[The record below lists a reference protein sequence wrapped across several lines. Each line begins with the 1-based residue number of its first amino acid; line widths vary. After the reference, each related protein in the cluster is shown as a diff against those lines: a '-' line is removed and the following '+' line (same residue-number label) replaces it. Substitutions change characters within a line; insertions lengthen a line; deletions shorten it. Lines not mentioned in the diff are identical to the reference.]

1 MNNNNEPN
9 TGVFP
14 FIQDTFIAGKKDKE
28 YILKI
33 SSNDTLLKYPFD
45 FQVKFAMDII
55 DSSNNFKK
63 EAIIYNKYTDITY
76 IEVSDVIIPRF
87 IPTST
92 IGRNIEGFRLIKTGN
107 NKFIISCYPGCNIKT
122 GTTIIN
128 TTSYN
133 FIKLISPKE
142 YLFMIKRG
150 IAHNYSVLINDPIL
164 EDDLV
169 IDHLN
174 YNNNILPI
182 LDISNNEITVN
193 NYNITLPNTIPIIIA
208 DSNILFK
215 TSTATANATTLT
227 IPNLPLELVKNIYAD
242 NIIRI
247 IDASQNNYYFKISS
261 YTFNVE
267 VINTQ
272 DESLEYTSSS
282 VTPNGIPSAPT
293 NLIGTVANSNT
304 QVILSWDAPASNGST
319 ITSYN
324 VISSPAGGT
333 VTINFAAKTATVTVT
348 NLNNGIVYTFT
359 VTATNSAGTSVA
371 SNSIQVSYDII
382 FKGNWSDLSY
392 GFEGVSNLYLF
403 GFGSKDLL
411 DERIFYIELESFK
424 PSTSTSTNN
433 QFDKMFGVLF
443 PSTQSTNWLYLSGE
457 PKQTFVP
464 TDSRKMDKLTIR
476 LYDSKGN
483 NLNDIFYKKLG
494 LLNTDYNSNLFS
506 SLLIK
511 IQEQSKSLHITN

>member
-1 MNNNNEPN
+1 MNTNNEPN

-63 EAIIYNKYTDITY
+63 EAIIYNKYIDITS

-122 GTTIIN
+122 GSTIIN

-142 YLFMIKRG
+142 SLFIIKRG
-150 IAHNYSVLINDPIL
+150 IAHNYSILINDPIL
-164 EDDLV
+164 EDNLV

-193 NYNITLPNTIPIIIA
+193 NNDITLPNTIPIIIA
-208 DSNILFK
+208 NSNILFK
-215 TSTATANATTLT
+215 TLTATANVTTLT
-227 IPNLPLELVKNIYAD
+227 IPNLPLELVENIYSD
-242 NIIRI
+242 NTIRI

-261 YTFNVE
+261 YSK
-267 VINTQ
+267 I
-272 DESLEYTSSS
+272 
-282 VTPNGIPSAPT
+282 
-293 NLIGTVANSNT
+293 
-304 QVILSWDAPASNGST
+304 ST
-319 ITSYN
+319 
-324 VISSPAGGT
+324 
-333 VTINFAAKTATVTVT
+333 
-348 NLNNGIVYTFT
+348 
-359 VTATNSAGTSVA
+359 
-371 SNSIQVSYDII
+371 DII

-392 GFEGVSNLYLF
+392 GFEGISNLYLF

-457 PKQTFVP
+457 PKQVFVP

-476 LYDSKGN
+476 LYDSNGN

-511 IQEQSKSLHITN
+511 IQEHSKSLHITN

>member
-1 MNNNNEPN
+1 MNTNNEPN

-92 IGRNIEGFRLIKTGN
+92 IGRNIEGFRLIKTAN
-107 NKFIISCYPGCNIKT
+107 NKFIISCYPGCSIKT
-122 GTTIIN
+122 GSTTIN

-142 YLFMIKRG
+142 SLFMIKRG
-150 IAHNYSVLINDPIL
+150 IAHNYSLLIIDPIL
-164 EDDLV
+164 EDNLV

-193 NYNITLPNTIPIIIA
+193 NFNLTLPNTIPIIIA

-227 IPNLPLELVKNIYAD
+227 IPNLPLELVENIYAD
-242 NIIRI
+242 NTICI

-261 YTFNVE
+261 YSK
-267 VINTQ
+267 I
-272 DESLEYTSSS
+272 
-282 VTPNGIPSAPT
+282 
-293 NLIGTVANSNT
+293 
-304 QVILSWDAPASNGST
+304 ST
-319 ITSYN
+319 
-324 VISSPAGGT
+324 
-333 VTINFAAKTATVTVT
+333 
-348 NLNNGIVYTFT
+348 
-359 VTATNSAGTSVA
+359 
-371 SNSIQVSYDII
+371 DII

-392 GFEGVSNLYLF
+392 GFEGISNLYLF

-457 PKQTFVP
+457 PKQVFVP

-476 LYDSKGN
+476 LYDSNGN

-511 IQEQSKSLHITN
+511 IQEHSKSLHITN

>member
-1 MNNNNEPN
+1 MNTNNEPN

-92 IGRNIEGFRLIKTGN
+92 IGRNIEGFRLIKTAN
-107 NKFIISCYPGCNIKT
+107 NKFIISCYPGCSIKT
-122 GTTIIN
+122 GSTTIN
-128 TTSYN
+128 TISYN

-142 YLFMIKRG
+142 SLFIIKRG
-150 IAHNYSVLINDPIL
+150 IAHNYSLLIIDPIL
-164 EDDLV
+164 EDNLV

-193 NYNITLPNTIPIIIA
+193 NNDITLPNTIPIIIA

-215 TSTATANATTLT
+215 TANATANATTLT
-227 IPNLPLELVKNIYAD
+227 IPNLPLELVENIYAD
-242 NIIRI
+242 NTIRI

-261 YTFNVE
+261 
-267 VINTQ
+267 
-272 DESLEYTSSS
+272 SSKIS
-282 VTPNGIPSAPT
+282 T
-293 NLIGTVANSNT
+293 N
-304 QVILSWDAPASNGST
+304 
-319 ITSYN
+319 
-324 VISSPAGGT
+324 
-333 VTINFAAKTATVTVT
+333 
-348 NLNNGIVYTFT
+348 
-359 VTATNSAGTSVA
+359 
-371 SNSIQVSYDII
+371 II

-392 GFEGVSNLYLF
+392 GFEGISNLYLF

-457 PKQTFVP
+457 PKQVFVP

-476 LYDSKGN
+476 LYDSNGN

-511 IQEQSKSLHITN
+511 IQEHSKSLHITN

>member
-1 MNNNNEPN
+1 MNTNNEPN

-14 FIQDTFIAGKKDKE
+14 FIQDTFIPGKKDKE

-92 IGRNIEGFRLIKTGN
+92 IGRNIEGFRLIKTAN
-107 NKFIISCYPGCNIKT
+107 NKFIISCYPGCNIKP
-122 GTTIIN
+122 GSTTIN
-128 TTSYN
+128 TISYN

-142 YLFMIKRG
+142 SLFIIKRG
-150 IAHNYSVLINDPIL
+150 IAHNYSLLIIDPIL
-164 EDDLV
+164 EDNLV

-193 NYNITLPNTIPIIIA
+193 NYNLTLPNTIPLIIA

-227 IPNLPLELVKNIYAD
+227 IPILPLELVENIYAD
-242 NIIRI
+242 NTIRI

-261 YTFNVE
+261 YSK
-267 VINTQ
+267 I
-272 DESLEYTSSS
+272 S
-282 VTPNGIPSAPT
+282 T
-293 NLIGTVANSNT
+293 N
-304 QVILSWDAPASNGST
+304 
-319 ITSYN
+319 
-324 VISSPAGGT
+324 
-333 VTINFAAKTATVTVT
+333 
-348 NLNNGIVYTFT
+348 
-359 VTATNSAGTSVA
+359 
-371 SNSIQVSYDII
+371 II

-392 GFEGVSNLYLF
+392 GFSGVSNLYLF

-424 PSTSTSTNN
+424 PSTSTTTNN
-433 QFDKMFGVLF
+433 EIDKMFGVLF

-511 IQEQSKSLHITN
+511 IQEHSKSLHITN

>member
-14 FIQDTFIAGKKDKE
+14 FIQDTFIPGKKDKE

-92 IGRNIEGFRLIKTGN
+92 IGRNIEGFRLIKIAN
-107 NKFIISCYPGCNIKT
+107 NKFIISCYPGCSIKT
-122 GTTIIN
+122 GSTTIN
-128 TTSYN
+128 TISYN

-142 YLFMIKRG
+142 SLFMCKRG
-150 IAHNYSVLINDPIL
+150 IAHNYSVLINDPVL
-164 EDDLV
+164 EDNLV
-169 IDHLN
+169 IDHIN
-174 YNNNILPI
+174 YNNDILPI

-227 IPNLPLELVKNIYAD
+227 IPNLPVELVENIYAD
-242 NIIRI
+242 NTIHI

-261 YTFNVE
+261 YSN
-267 VINTQ
+267 
-272 DESLEYTSSS
+272 
-282 VTPNGIPSAPT
+282 A
-293 NLIGTVANSNT
+293 SNT
-304 QVILSWDAPASNGST
+304 
-319 ITSYN
+319 
-324 VISSPAGGT
+324 
-333 VTINFAAKTATVTVT
+333 
-348 NLNNGIVYTFT
+348 
-359 VTATNSAGTSVA
+359 
-371 SNSIQVSYDII
+371 II
-382 FKGNWSDLSY
+382 FKGNWIDSSY

-457 PKQTFVP
+457 PKQIFLP
-464 TDSRKMDKLTIR
+464 TDFRKMDKLTIR

-483 NLNDIFYKKLG
+483 NLNNIFYKKLG

-511 IQEQSKSLHITN
+511 IQEHSKSLHITN

>member
-14 FIQDTFIAGKKDKE
+14 FIQDTFISGKKDKE

-92 IGRNIEGFRLIKTGN
+92 IGRNIEGFRLIKIAN
-107 NKFIISCYPGCNIKT
+107 NKFIISCYPGCSIKT
-122 GTTIIN
+122 GSTTIN
-128 TTSYN
+128 TISYN

-142 YLFMIKRG
+142 SLFMCKRG
-150 IAHNYSVLINDPIL
+150 IAHNYSVLINDPVL
-164 EDDLV
+164 EDNLV
-169 IDHLN
+169 IDHIN
-174 YNNNILPI
+174 YNNDILPI

-193 NYNITLPNTIPIIIA
+193 NYNIILPNTIPIIIA

-227 IPNLPLELVKNIYAD
+227 IPNLPVELVENIYAD
-242 NIIRI
+242 NTIHI

-261 YTFNVE
+261 YT
-267 VINTQ
+267 TQ
-272 DESLEYTSSS
+272 
-282 VTPNGIPSAPT
+282 
-293 NLIGTVANSNT
+293 AN
-304 QVILSWDAPASNGST
+304 LSWDAPTSNGLT

-324 VISSPAGGT
+324 VITSPAGGT
-333 VTINFAAKTATVTVT
+333 VTINFAARTATVTNLT
-348 NLNNGIVYTFT
+348 NGTVYTFT
-359 VTATNSAGTSVA
+359 VTATATNDEGTSVA
-371 SNSIQVSYDII
+371 FNKIQVSYDII
-382 FKGNWSDLSY
+382 LSNFKGNWIDSSY
-392 GFEGVSNLYLF
+392 GFEGEINLYLF

-443 PSTQSTNWLYLSGE
+443 PSTQSTNWLYLSGQ
-457 PKQTFVP
+457 PKQVFLP
-464 TDSRKMDKLTIR
+464 TDFRKMDKLTIR

-483 NLNDIFYKKLG
+483 NLNNIFYKKIG

-506 SLLIK
+506 TLLIK
-511 IQEQSKSLHITN
+511 IQEHSKSLHITN

>member
-1 MNNNNEPN
+1 MNTNNEPN

-14 FIQDTFIAGKKDKE
+14 FIQDTFIPGKKDKE

-92 IGRNIEGFRLIKTGN
+92 IGRNIEGFRLIKTAN
-107 NKFIISCYPGCNIKT
+107 NKFIISCYPGCNIKP
-122 GTTIIN
+122 GSTTIN
-128 TTSYN
+128 TISYN

-142 YLFMIKRG
+142 SLFIIKRG
-150 IAHNYSVLINDPIL
+150 IAHNYSLLIIDPIL
-164 EDDLV
+164 EDNLV

-193 NYNITLPNTIPIIIA
+193 NYNLTLPNTIPLIIA

-215 TSTATANATTLT
+215 TSNATANATTLT
-227 IPNLPLELVKNIYAD
+227 IPNLPLELVENIYSD
-242 NIIRI
+242 NTIRI

-261 YTFNVE
+261 
-267 VINTQ
+267 
-272 DESLEYTSSS
+272 SSK
-282 VTPNGIPSAPT
+282 I
-293 NLIGTVANSNT
+293 
-304 QVILSWDAPASNGST
+304 ST
-319 ITSYN
+319 
-324 VISSPAGGT
+324 
-333 VTINFAAKTATVTVT
+333 
-348 NLNNGIVYTFT
+348 
-359 VTATNSAGTSVA
+359 
-371 SNSIQVSYDII
+371 DII

-392 GFEGVSNLYLF
+392 GFDGVSNLYLF

-424 PSTSTSTNN
+424 PSTSTTTNN
-433 QFDKMFGVLF
+433 EIDKMFGVLF

-511 IQEQSKSLHITN
+511 IQEHSKSLHITN

>member
-1 MNNNNEPN
+1 MNTNNEPN

-92 IGRNIEGFRLIKTGN
+92 IGRNIEGFRLIKTAN

-122 GTTIIN
+122 GSTTIN

-142 YLFMIKRG
+142 SLFMIKRG
-150 IAHNYSVLINDPIL
+150 IAHNYSLLIIDPIL
-164 EDDLV
+164 EDNLV

-193 NYNITLPNTIPIIIA
+193 NNDITLPNTIPIIIA

-227 IPNLPLELVKNIYAD
+227 IPNLPLELVENIYAD
-242 NIIRI
+242 NTIRI

-261 YTFNVE
+261 
-267 VINTQ
+267 
-272 DESLEYTSSS
+272 SSKIS
-282 VTPNGIPSAPT
+282 T
-293 NLIGTVANSNT
+293 N
-304 QVILSWDAPASNGST
+304 
-319 ITSYN
+319 
-324 VISSPAGGT
+324 
-333 VTINFAAKTATVTVT
+333 
-348 NLNNGIVYTFT
+348 
-359 VTATNSAGTSVA
+359 
-371 SNSIQVSYDII
+371 II

-392 GFEGVSNLYLF
+392 GFEGISNLYLF

-457 PKQTFVP
+457 PKQVFVP

-476 LYDSKGN
+476 LYDSNGN

-511 IQEQSKSLHITN
+511 IQEHSKSLHITN

>member
-1 MNNNNEPN
+1 MNINNEPN

-45 FQVKFAMDII
+45 FQVKFAMDIK
-55 DSSNNFKK
+55 DASNNFKK
-63 EAIIYNKYTDITY
+63 EAIIYNKYIDITY

-92 IGRNIEGFRLIKTGN
+92 IGRNIEGFRLIKTAN
-107 NKFIISCYPGCNIKT
+107 NKFIISCYPGCSIKT
-122 GTTIIN
+122 GSTTIN
-128 TTSYN
+128 TISYN

-142 YLFMIKRG
+142 SLFMIKRG
-150 IAHNYSVLINDPIL
+150 IAHNYSLLIIDPIL
-164 EDDLV
+164 EDNLV

-193 NYNITLPNTIPIIIA
+193 NYNLTLPNTIPIIIT

-227 IPNLPLELVKNIYAD
+227 IPNLPLELVENIYAD
-242 NIIRI
+242 NTIRI

-261 YTFNVE
+261 
-267 VINTQ
+267 
-272 DESLEYTSSS
+272 SSK
-282 VTPNGIPSAPT
+282 I
-293 NLIGTVANSNT
+293 
-304 QVILSWDAPASNGST
+304 ST
-319 ITSYN
+319 
-324 VISSPAGGT
+324 
-333 VTINFAAKTATVTVT
+333 
-348 NLNNGIVYTFT
+348 
-359 VTATNSAGTSVA
+359 
-371 SNSIQVSYDII
+371 DII

-392 GFEGVSNLYLF
+392 GFEGISNLYLF

-457 PKQTFVP
+457 PKQVFVP

-476 LYDSKGN
+476 LYDSNGN

-511 IQEQSKSLHITN
+511 IQEHSKSLHITN

>member
-1 MNNNNEPN
+1 MNTNNEPN

-45 FQVKFAMDII
+45 FQVKFAMDIK

-92 IGRNIEGFRLIKTGN
+92 IGRNIEGFRLIKTAN
-107 NKFIISCYPGCNIKT
+107 NKFIISCYPGCSIKT
-122 GTTIIN
+122 GSTTIN
-128 TTSYN
+128 TISYN

-142 YLFMIKRG
+142 SLFMCKRG
-150 IAHNYSVLINDPIL
+150 IAHNYSVLINEPVL

-193 NYNITLPNTIPIIIA
+193 NYNLTLPNTIPIISA

-227 IPNLPLELVKNIYAD
+227 IPNLPLELVENIYAD
-242 NIIRI
+242 NTIRI

-261 YTFNVE
+261 YSK
-267 VINTQ
+267 I
-272 DESLEYTSSS
+272 
-282 VTPNGIPSAPT
+282 
-293 NLIGTVANSNT
+293 
-304 QVILSWDAPASNGST
+304 ST
-319 ITSYN
+319 
-324 VISSPAGGT
+324 
-333 VTINFAAKTATVTVT
+333 
-348 NLNNGIVYTFT
+348 
-359 VTATNSAGTSVA
+359 
-371 SNSIQVSYDII
+371 DII

-392 GFEGVSNLYLF
+392 GFEGISNLYLF

-457 PKQTFVP
+457 PKQVFVS

>member
-1 MNNNNEPN
+1 MNNNIEPN

-14 FIQDTFIAGKKDKE
+14 FIQDTFTAGKKDKE

-92 IGRNIEGFRLIKTGN
+92 IGRNIEGFRLIKTAN
-107 NKFIISCYPGCNIKT
+107 NKFIISCYPGCSIKT
-122 GTTIIN
+122 GSTTIN
-128 TTSYN
+128 TISYN

-142 YLFMIKRG
+142 SLFMCKRG
-150 IAHNYSVLINDPIL
+150 IAHNYSLLIIDPIL
-164 EDDLV
+164 EDNLV

-193 NYNITLPNTIPIIIA
+193 NFNLTLPNTIPIIIA

-227 IPNLPLELVKNIYAD
+227 IPNLPLELVENIYAD
-242 NIIRI
+242 NTICI

-261 YTFNVE
+261 YSK
-267 VINTQ
+267 I
-272 DESLEYTSSS
+272 
-282 VTPNGIPSAPT
+282 
-293 NLIGTVANSNT
+293 
-304 QVILSWDAPASNGST
+304 ST
-319 ITSYN
+319 
-324 VISSPAGGT
+324 
-333 VTINFAAKTATVTVT
+333 
-348 NLNNGIVYTFT
+348 
-359 VTATNSAGTSVA
+359 
-371 SNSIQVSYDII
+371 DII

-392 GFEGVSNLYLF
+392 GFEGISNLYLF

-457 PKQTFVP
+457 PKQVFVP

-476 LYDSKGN
+476 LYDSNGN

>member
-193 NYNITLPNTIPIIIA
+193 NYNITLPNTIPIIIV

-215 TSTATANATTLT
+215 TSTATANITTLT
-227 IPNLPLELVKNIYAD
+227 IPNLPLELVENIYSD
-242 NIIRI
+242 NTIRI

-261 YTFNVE
+261 YSK
-267 VINTQ
+267 I
-272 DESLEYTSSS
+272 
-282 VTPNGIPSAPT
+282 
-293 NLIGTVANSNT
+293 
-304 QVILSWDAPASNGST
+304 ST
-319 ITSYN
+319 
-324 VISSPAGGT
+324 
-333 VTINFAAKTATVTVT
+333 
-348 NLNNGIVYTFT
+348 
-359 VTATNSAGTSVA
+359 
-371 SNSIQVSYDII
+371 DII

-457 PKQTFVP
+457 PKQVFLP

-476 LYDSKGN
+476 LYDSNGN

>member
-1 MNNNNEPN
+1 MNTNNEPN

-92 IGRNIEGFRLIKTGN
+92 IGRNIEGFRLIKTAN
-107 NKFIISCYPGCNIKT
+107 NKFIISCYPGCSIKT
-122 GTTIIN
+122 GSTTIN
-128 TTSYN
+128 TVLYN

-142 YLFMIKRG
+142 SLFMCKRG
-150 IAHNYSVLINDPIL
+150 IAHNYSLLIIDPIL
-164 EDDLV
+164 EDNLV

-215 TSTATANATTLT
+215 TSNATTNATTLT
-227 IPNLPLELVKNIYAD
+227 IPNLPLELVENIYAD
-242 NIIRI
+242 NTIRI

-261 YTFNVE
+261 YSK
-267 VINTQ
+267 I
-272 DESLEYTSSS
+272 
-282 VTPNGIPSAPT
+282 
-293 NLIGTVANSNT
+293 
-304 QVILSWDAPASNGST
+304 ST
-319 ITSYN
+319 
-324 VISSPAGGT
+324 
-333 VTINFAAKTATVTVT
+333 
-348 NLNNGIVYTFT
+348 
-359 VTATNSAGTSVA
+359 
-371 SNSIQVSYDII
+371 DII

-392 GFEGVSNLYLF
+392 GFEGISNLYLF

-457 PKQTFVP
+457 PKQVFVP

-476 LYDSKGN
+476 LYDSNGN

-511 IQEQSKSLHITN
+511 IQEHSKSLHITN

>member
-1 MNNNNEPN
+1 MNTNNEPN

-92 IGRNIEGFRLIKTGN
+92 IGRNIEGFRLIKTAN
-107 NKFIISCYPGCNIKT
+107 NKFIISCYPGCSIKT
-122 GTTIIN
+122 GSTTIN
-128 TTSYN
+128 TISYN

-142 YLFMIKRG
+142 SLFMCKRG
-150 IAHNYSVLINDPIL
+150 IAHNYSLLIIDPIL
-164 EDDLV
+164 EDNLV

-227 IPNLPLELVKNIYAD
+227 IPNLPLELVENIYAD
-242 NIIRI
+242 NTICI

-261 YTFNVE
+261 YSK
-267 VINTQ
+267 I
-272 DESLEYTSSS
+272 
-282 VTPNGIPSAPT
+282 
-293 NLIGTVANSNT
+293 
-304 QVILSWDAPASNGST
+304 ST
-319 ITSYN
+319 
-324 VISSPAGGT
+324 
-333 VTINFAAKTATVTVT
+333 
-348 NLNNGIVYTFT
+348 
-359 VTATNSAGTSVA
+359 
-371 SNSIQVSYDII
+371 DII

-392 GFEGVSNLYLF
+392 GFEGISNLYLF

-424 PSTSTSTNN
+424 PSTSTSNNN

-457 PKQTFVP
+457 PKQVFVP

-511 IQEQSKSLHITN
+511 IQEHSKSLHITN

>member
-1 MNNNNEPN
+1 M
-9 TGVFP
+9 
-14 FIQDTFIAGKKDKE
+14 
-28 YILKI
+28 
-33 SSNDTLLKYPFD
+33 
-45 FQVKFAMDII
+45 
-55 DSSNNFKK
+55 
-63 EAIIYNKYTDITY
+63 
-76 IEVSDVIIPRF
+76 
-87 IPTST
+87 
-92 IGRNIEGFRLIKTGN
+92 
-107 NKFIISCYPGCNIKT
+107 C
-122 GTTIIN
+122 
-128 TTSYN
+128 
-133 FIKLISPKE
+133 
-142 YLFMIKRG
+142 KRG
-150 IAHNYSVLINDPIL
+150 IAHNYSLLIIDPIL
-164 EDDLV
+164 EDNLV

-193 NYNITLPNTIPIIIA
+193 NFNLTLPNTIPIIIA

-227 IPNLPLELVKNIYAD
+227 IPNLPLELVENIYAD
-242 NIIRI
+242 NTICI

-261 YTFNVE
+261 YSK
-267 VINTQ
+267 I
-272 DESLEYTSSS
+272 
-282 VTPNGIPSAPT
+282 
-293 NLIGTVANSNT
+293 
-304 QVILSWDAPASNGST
+304 ST
-319 ITSYN
+319 
-324 VISSPAGGT
+324 
-333 VTINFAAKTATVTVT
+333 
-348 NLNNGIVYTFT
+348 
-359 VTATNSAGTSVA
+359 
-371 SNSIQVSYDII
+371 DII

-392 GFEGVSNLYLF
+392 GFEGISNLYLF

-457 PKQTFVP
+457 PKQVFVP

-476 LYDSKGN
+476 LYDSNGN

-511 IQEQSKSLHITN
+511 IQEHSKSLHITN

>member
-1 MNNNNEPN
+1 MNINNEPN

-63 EAIIYNKYTDITY
+63 EAIIYNKYIDITY

-92 IGRNIEGFRLIKTGN
+92 IGRNIEGFRLIKTAN
-107 NKFIISCYPGCNIKT
+107 NKFIISCYPGCSIKT
-122 GTTIIN
+122 GSTTIN
-128 TTSYN
+128 TISYN

-142 YLFMIKRG
+142 SLFMIKRG
-150 IAHNYSVLINDPIL
+150 IAHNYSLLIIDPIL
-164 EDDLV
+164 EDNLV

-193 NYNITLPNTIPIIIA
+193 NYNLTLPNTIPIIIT

-227 IPNLPLELVKNIYAD
+227 IPNLPLELVENIYAD
-242 NIIRI
+242 NTIRI

-261 YTFNVE
+261 
-267 VINTQ
+267 
-272 DESLEYTSSS
+272 SSK
-282 VTPNGIPSAPT
+282 I
-293 NLIGTVANSNT
+293 
-304 QVILSWDAPASNGST
+304 ST
-319 ITSYN
+319 
-324 VISSPAGGT
+324 
-333 VTINFAAKTATVTVT
+333 
-348 NLNNGIVYTFT
+348 
-359 VTATNSAGTSVA
+359 
-371 SNSIQVSYDII
+371 DII

-392 GFEGVSNLYLF
+392 GFDGVSNLYLF

-457 PKQTFVP
+457 PKQVFVP

-511 IQEQSKSLHITN
+511 IQEHSKSLHITN

>member
-1 MNNNNEPN
+1 MNNNIEPN

-14 FIQDTFIAGKKDKE
+14 FIQDTFTAGKKDKE

-45 FQVKFAMDII
+45 FQVKFAMDIK
-55 DSSNNFKK
+55 DASNNFKK

-92 IGRNIEGFRLIKTGN
+92 IGRNIEGFRLIKTAN
-107 NKFIISCYPGCNIKT
+107 NKFIISCYPGCSIKT
-122 GTTIIN
+122 GSTTIN
-128 TTSYN
+128 TISYN

-142 YLFMIKRG
+142 SLFMIKRG
-150 IAHNYSVLINDPIL
+150 IAHNYSLLIIDPIL
-164 EDDLV
+164 EDNLV

-193 NYNITLPNTIPIIIA
+193 NFNLTLPNTIPIIIA

-227 IPNLPLELVKNIYAD
+227 IPNLPLELVENIYAD
-242 NIIRI
+242 NTIRI

-261 YTFNVE
+261 
-267 VINTQ
+267 
-272 DESLEYTSSS
+272 SSKIS
-282 VTPNGIPSAPT
+282 T
-293 NLIGTVANSNT
+293 N
-304 QVILSWDAPASNGST
+304 
-319 ITSYN
+319 
-324 VISSPAGGT
+324 
-333 VTINFAAKTATVTVT
+333 
-348 NLNNGIVYTFT
+348 
-359 VTATNSAGTSVA
+359 
-371 SNSIQVSYDII
+371 II

-392 GFEGVSNLYLF
+392 GFDGISNLYLF

-457 PKQTFVP
+457 PKQVFVP

-476 LYDSKGN
+476 LYDSNGN

-511 IQEQSKSLHITN
+511 IQEHSKSLHIIN

>member
-1 MNNNNEPN
+1 MNTNNEPN

-76 IEVSDVIIPRF
+76 IEVSDIIIPRF

-122 GTTIIN
+122 GSTIIN

-142 YLFMIKRG
+142 SLFMIKRG

-164 EDDLV
+164 EDNLV

-193 NYNITLPNTIPIIIA
+193 NNDITLPNTIPIIIA
-208 DSNILFK
+208 NSNILFK
-215 TSTATANATTLT
+215 TSTATANVTTLT
-227 IPNLPLELVKNIYAD
+227 IPNLPLELVENIYSD
-242 NIIRI
+242 NTIRI

-261 YTFNVE
+261 YSK
-267 VINTQ
+267 I
-272 DESLEYTSSS
+272 
-282 VTPNGIPSAPT
+282 
-293 NLIGTVANSNT
+293 
-304 QVILSWDAPASNGST
+304 ST
-319 ITSYN
+319 
-324 VISSPAGGT
+324 
-333 VTINFAAKTATVTVT
+333 
-348 NLNNGIVYTFT
+348 
-359 VTATNSAGTSVA
+359 
-371 SNSIQVSYDII
+371 DII
-382 FKGNWSDLSY
+382 FKGNWSDLLY

-476 LYDSKGN
+476 LYDSNGN

-511 IQEQSKSLHITN
+511 IQEHSKSLHITN

>member
-1 MNNNNEPN
+1 MNTNNEPN

-92 IGRNIEGFRLIKTGN
+92 IGRNIEGFRLIKTAN
-107 NKFIISCYPGCNIKT
+107 NKFIISCYPGCSIKT
-122 GTTIIN
+122 GSTTIN
-128 TTSYN
+128 TISYN

-142 YLFMIKRG
+142 SLFIIKRG
-150 IAHNYSVLINDPIL
+150 IAHNYSLLIIDPIL
-164 EDDLV
+164 EDNLV

-193 NYNITLPNTIPIIIA
+193 NNDITLPNTIPIIIA

-215 TSTATANATTLT
+215 TANATANATTLT
-227 IPNLPLELVKNIYAD
+227 IPNLPLELVENIYAD
-242 NIIRI
+242 NTIRI

-261 YTFNVE
+261 
-267 VINTQ
+267 
-272 DESLEYTSSS
+272 SSK
-282 VTPNGIPSAPT
+282 I
-293 NLIGTVANSNT
+293 
-304 QVILSWDAPASNGST
+304 ST
-319 ITSYN
+319 
-324 VISSPAGGT
+324 
-333 VTINFAAKTATVTVT
+333 
-348 NLNNGIVYTFT
+348 
-359 VTATNSAGTSVA
+359 
-371 SNSIQVSYDII
+371 DII

-392 GFEGVSNLYLF
+392 GFEGISNLYLF

-457 PKQTFVP
+457 PKQVFLP

-476 LYDSKGN
+476 LYDSNGN

-511 IQEQSKSLHITN
+511 IQEHSKSLHITN

>member
-1 MNNNNEPN
+1 MNTNNEPN

-14 FIQDTFIAGKKDKE
+14 FIQDMFIAGKKDKE

-92 IGRNIEGFRLIKTGN
+92 IGRNIEGFRLIKTAN
-107 NKFIISCYPGCNIKT
+107 NKFIISCYPGSNIKT
-122 GTTIIN
+122 GTTTIN

-133 FIKLISPKE
+133 FIKLISTKE
-142 YLFMIKRG
+142 SLFMIKRG

-164 EDDLV
+164 EDNLV

-193 NYNITLPNTIPIIIA
+193 NNDITLPNTIPIIIA

-215 TSTATANATTLT
+215 TANATANATTLT
-227 IPNLPLELVKNIYAD
+227 IPNLPLELVENIYAD
-242 NIIRI
+242 NTIRI

-261 YTFNVE
+261 
-267 VINTQ
+267 
-272 DESLEYTSSS
+272 SSKIS
-282 VTPNGIPSAPT
+282 T
-293 NLIGTVANSNT
+293 N
-304 QVILSWDAPASNGST
+304 
-319 ITSYN
+319 
-324 VISSPAGGT
+324 
-333 VTINFAAKTATVTVT
+333 
-348 NLNNGIVYTFT
+348 
-359 VTATNSAGTSVA
+359 
-371 SNSIQVSYDII
+371 II

-457 PKQTFVP
+457 PKQVFVP

-476 LYDSKGN
+476 LYDSNGN

-494 LLNTDYNSNLFS
+494 LLNIDYNSNLFS

-511 IQEQSKSLHITN
+511 IQEHSKSLHITN